1 MYPHQ
6 QQQPVPKKPS
16 LIQAFLRSVWVTLG
30 GFAAVLWLFFEQS
43 GGDVLSLLHWSS
55 FICYISLPML
65 GFANFIGSQYRGMGT
80 LVSIPGVIIFIVGMI
95 FWFIAYT

>member
-6 QQQPVPKKPS
+6 QQPITQKPS
-16 LIQAFLRSVWVTLG
+16 LIQSFFRSTWVTLG

-43 GGDVLSLLHWSS
+43 GGDVFSLLHWSS

-65 GFANFIGSQYRGMGT
+65 GFANFIGTRFPGVGI
-80 LVSIPGVIIFIVGMI
+80 LVSIPGVGIFLVGIVL
-95 FWFIAYT
+95 WFITYS